1 MDIIGNSWTEHS
13 LWLLAAILLLA
24 FTARYLAPSFV
35 LARALKAFSRQL
47 KPAKDLKTGPD
58 DLSPSNSDLRHL
70 WTEYCKTLHAE
81 KSDDGNGVEVAASY
95 RATAP
100 AAAFFNSGSVVDG
113 RISVEFFRHLPG
125 LLTGLGIIGT
135 FHGLI
140 TGLDGAYGAG
150 GLDAPVLI
158 AAVRDAFLFSACA
171 ITAAM
176 LVTFLEKWRYARLQ
190 HLTDKICN
198 EIDQL
203 YHAGVGEEYLERL
216 VKASEQALTNS
227 QQIKDSV
234 IGELRVMLDRLTD
247 RQIEAAS
254 HHHSELR
261 IGLLK
266 PMEAVAQGIAEFGTM
281 QGEAIG
287 TGFQD
292 QMSAFAGKLDELL
305 GGQVGQARELQGETV
320 RALEKAVAQ
329 FELLAQRVGSAGETA
344 TSAMAAQL
352 HQALDGMVDRQSQA
366 TETMRAFMDQMRDNA
381 AKSQTDVQQ
390 HLTELLQGIGGQMS
404 AIMSGVQRQ
413 AEASG
418 EAARSH
424 QQQLSEEAQRTVQGL
439 TAKFAIRRWP
449 SKRRPR
455 PCAVR
460 WPILP
465 LRRTAASRPPGK
477 ARQR

>member
-1 MDIIGNSWTEHS
+1 M
-13 LWLLAAILLLA
+13 WLLAAILLLA

-70 WTEYCKTLHAE
+70 WTEYRKTLHAE

-234 IGELRVMLDRLTD
+234 IGELRVMLAQRDASMNKGVVDR
-247 RQIEAAS
+247 IELAA
-254 HHHSELR
+254 EKLR
-261 IGLLK
+261 
-266 PMEAVAQGIAEFGTM
+266 EC
-281 QGEAIG
+281 QGEADVYLAKLNEV
-287 TGFQD
+287 FAE
-292 QMSAFAGKLDELL
+292 AFDKFSGHMYN
-305 GGQVGQARELQGETV
+305 TV
-320 RALEKAVAQ
+320 KEANNT
-329 FELLAQRVGSAGETA
+329 FHG
-344 TSAMAAQL
+344 
-352 HQALDGMVDRQSQA
+352 
-366 TETMRAFMDQMRDNA
+366 
-381 AKSQTDVQQ
+381 
-390 HLTELLQGIGGQMS
+390 HLTTSTSLLSGAIEQLGEELDRIP
-404 AIMSGVQRQ
+404 
-413 AEASG
+413 
-418 EAARSH
+418 ARP
-424 QQQLSEEAQRTVQGL
+424 Q
-439 TAKFAIRRWP
+439 
-449 SKRRPR
+449 
-455 PCAVR
+455 
-460 WPILP
+460 
-465 LRRTAASRPPGK
+465 
-477 ARQR
+477 